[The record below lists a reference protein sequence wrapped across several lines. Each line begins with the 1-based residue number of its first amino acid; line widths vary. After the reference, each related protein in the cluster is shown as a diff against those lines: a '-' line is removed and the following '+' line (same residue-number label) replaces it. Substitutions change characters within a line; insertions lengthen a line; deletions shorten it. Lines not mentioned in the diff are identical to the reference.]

1 MAKDTNKI
9 KTKLSIRLEE
19 SLREQYHEYCQN
31 NGYSLSKRLRLI
43 IEKDMLG
50 KITIN

>member
-19 SLREQYHEYCQN
+19 SLREQYHEYCKN
-31 NGYSLSKRLRLI
+31 NGFSLSKRLRLI